1 MPRGRPPTGGTQAG
15 YSAGV
20 PGVEMSDDERDEPT
34 GENEKQRSRLRSLG
48 RRLMNSGEDVRELA
62 GAFIETSD
70 RAKTEMVKMVAREVR
85 TYLDELR
92 LKEEIIELARSHS
105 LEVKLSLHLKP
116 LLPDPL
122 PEAVVKKPS

>member
-1 MPRGRPPTGGTQAG
+1 MG
-15 YSAGV
+15 
-20 PGVEMSDDERDEPT
+20 DDERDEPT
-34 GENEKQRSRLRSLG
+34 GEGEKHRSRLRSLG
-48 RRLMNSGEDVRELA
+48 RRLMSSGDDMRELA

-92 LKEEIIELARSHS
+92 LKEEILELARSHS

-116 LLPDPL
+116 LNQDAP
-122 PEAVVKKPS
+122 PEGAEKKPS